1 MTTRMRTVGLLLVA
15 FAGLAPFYPAAAA
28 PSYRMSL
35 DVDYAEGTFQGDVTV
50 LCENRTPIALDEIFF
65 RLYGNA
71 DALYGSASI
80 EVTSAVIAGNAAPTA
95 LFAEDTVLWVS
106 LARPLSPGESI
117 EVRLAFQ
124 GRAAR
129 ASEVGFATETEYGLL
144 TKSPEVLTLTAF
156 YPSLAPYTEEG
167 WAIDPVYSVG
177 DAVFADAASYDV
189 SLVVDP
195 DVTVIPRADTT
206 SLEPDGRVRL
216 SFARTEMR
224 DFPLVFVAGERTPLE
239 TSSSEIVL
247 RSWFSPRH
255 AEAAAVALE
264 RGATAVGIYSA
275 LFGILPY
282 ACVDIVE
289 APLQRAAGVEC
300 SGLFLVAGAN
310 AASPQDPFFD
320 VIDGSPVVLRGGRQ
334 RSDGRAMARRGA
346 RDVRVERLP
355 LGRRFRRGRAG
366 GTRGLGRTL
375 QSSSAGSPGP
385 AAHEPG
391 LRVSR
396 LRDLL
401 RFRLLG
407 WGVRI
412 GRAAARDR
420 RRRILRGPR
429 GLLRQPHGGH
439 RGGSRPLRQSSARL
453 RLLADKRFVWWGFC
467 TRALRN
473 LGAGRVYVERHGL
486 DVRRRQT

>member
-1 MTTRMRTVGLLLVA
+1 MTTHMRTVGLLLVA
-15 FAGLAPFYPAAAA
+15 FAGLAPFHPAAAT

-80 EVTSAVIAGNAAPTA
+80 EVTSAVIAGDAATTA

-106 LARPLSPGESI
+106 LTRPLVPGESI

-156 YPSLAPYTEEG
+156 YPFLAPYTEEG

-195 DVTVIPRADTT
+195 NVTVIPRADST

-216 SFARTEMR
+216 SFTRTEMR
-224 DFPLVFVAGERTPLE
+224 DFPLVLVAGERTPLE
-239 TSSSEIVL
+239 TSSDGIVL

-275 LFGILPY
+275 LFGVLPY

-300 SGLFLVAGAN
+300 SGLFLVARAN

-320 VIDGSPVVLRGGRQ
+320 VIVSHEMAHQWFYAAVGNDPTEEPWRDEALATYASNVFLSVAVSAAAAQGEREAWAALYNRAQQARPDLRPTSPVYEFPDSGTYSAFVYSGGAFELDALRREIGDDAFFAALADYYASHTAGIAVGADLFASLRHACDCWPTSALFGG
-334 RSDGRAMARRGA
+334 D
-346 RDVRVERLP
+346 
-355 LGRRFRRGRAG
+355 
-366 GTRGLGRTL
+366 
-375 QSSSAGSPGP
+375 SAPGP
-385 AAHEPG
+385 
-391 LRVSR
+391 
-396 LRDLL
+396 
-401 RFRLLG
+401 
-407 WGVRI
+407 
-412 GRAAARDR
+412 
-420 RRRILRGPR
+420 
-429 GLLRQPHGGH
+429 
-439 RGGSRPLRQSSARL
+439 
-453 RLLADKRFVWWGFC
+453 
-467 TRALRN
+467 
-473 LGAGRVYVERHGL
+473 
-486 DVRRRQT
+486 